1 MRKPGSKGPETLRN
15 LRSAAIELLSE
26 RSYQGMN
33 LRLLASKLR
42 LQAASLYNYIDSKQQ
57 LLFWLMKDLNEKL
70 VQGFDANV
78 AGIDDPIEQML
89 TFIAFHLG
97 YHIANRQESTVLI
110 TEMRSLTPQNSRAVK
125 KLQRQYTDKIQ
136 QLIERG
142 IEQGKFRAVDARI
155 ATFAVLQMLTF
166 VVRWYNPRGRL
177 RENELI
183 DVYTDM
189 VFAMLGAGETRAAA
203 DNSKHHA
210 HAGANNVAKLPVA
223 HSFDLGSHVVQV
235 SIGLQP
241 KSDH

>member
-1 MRKPGSKGPETLRN
+1 MRKPGSRGPETLRN

-70 VQGFDANV
+70 LLGFDETV
-78 AGIDDPIEQML
+78 AGIQDPAEQML
-89 TFIAFHLG
+89 TFVAYHLG
-97 YHIANRQESTVLI
+97 YHIANREEATVLS
-110 TEMRSLTPQNSRAVK
+110 TEMRSLTPQNYRAVR
-125 KLQRQYTDKIQ
+125 KLQRQYTDQ
-136 QLIERG
+136 VHQLIERG
-142 IEQGKFRAVDARI
+142 IEQGKFHAVDARI
-155 ATFAVLQMLTF
+155 ATFALLQMLTF
-166 VVRWYNPRGRL
+166 AVRWYTPRGRL

-183 DVYTDM
+183 GVYTDL
-189 VFAMLGAGETRAAA
+189 VFAMLGARELRASAG
-203 DNSKHHA
+203 NSKERA
-210 HAGANNVAKLPVA
+210 HTSPNNVAKLVEPVA

-241 KSDH
+241 KS